1 MPKSEIIDAST
12 LRGFHVRG
20 GDNYRWFGGKRY
32 HSWCTCFDEQD
43 ALDSAREYRERN
55 KVLTR
60 IVRLKPERGEDYD
73 TYMVFA
79 HKTRATRGTRFA

>member
-1 MPKSEIIDAST
+1 MEKIIDASM

-20 GDNYRWFGGKRY
+20 GDNYRWFDGKRY
-32 HSWCTCFDEQD
+32 HSWCTCFDERD

-55 KVLTR
+55 KVLTK
-60 IVRLKPERGEDYD
+60 IVKVNRDESGRDYD

-79 HKTRATRGTRFA
+79 HKTRATRGTRFV

>member
-1 MPKSEIIDAST
+1 MPKTEIIDAST
-12 LRGFHVRG
+12 LRGFHKRG
-20 GDNYRWFGGKRY
+20 GDNYRWFDGKRY
-32 HSWCTCFDEQD
+32 HAWCTCFDEGD
-43 ALDSAREYRERN
+43 ALDSAKEYRERN

-60 IVRLKPERGEDYD
+60 IVRLPGEDYD